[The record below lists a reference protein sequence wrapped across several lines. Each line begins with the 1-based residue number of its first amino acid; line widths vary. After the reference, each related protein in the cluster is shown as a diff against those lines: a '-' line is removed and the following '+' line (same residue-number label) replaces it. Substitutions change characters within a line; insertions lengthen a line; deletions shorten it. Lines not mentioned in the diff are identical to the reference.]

1 MDLKQMFYRLS
12 VSPYFNV
19 KSRYLYHASI
29 IASLNYQ
36 TMLSPVDLCDKID
49 ELTYYIY
56 RRNSLLAHNIVVSPL
71 MLEVLCFRARVHSLH
86 SKVRDAEVQQGQQGQ
101 DRQGQL
107 GGLLSLLSER
117 AERGDQ
123 VRGKT
128 PILHANRPASG
139 NLNTGCDFEARLLP
153 IDLNMGKVG
162 LGDAKFCCK
171 LGDAYLLSFAVF
183 SEGVTCADGHA
194 ILYDHFHLH
203 VKQHDE

>member
-1 MDLKQMFYRLS
+1 VKPNLNAPVGLPMFHLIDQQTDDLRVSLIAQLVFGGSLFKQPLS
-12 VSPYFNV
+12 FEN
-19 KSRYLYHASI
+19 
-29 IASLNYQ
+29 
-36 TMLSPVDLCDKID
+36 
-49 ELTYYIY
+49 
-56 RRNSLLAHNIVVSPL
+56 
-71 MLEVLCFRARVHSLH
+71 VLCFRARVHSLH